1 MDFQRLILFGA
12 LGMVLLL
19 LWQSWLEYE
28 ADKNSTSFNTA
39 TSTQSTTAQSVGNN
53 TSQADAD
60 DVPQAPTVSAVT
72 ESADTPSPVP
82 VSQSLPAERR
92 IIVETDLVRAEI
104 DTKGGDLRHLS
115 LLTYPVSLEEPD
127 VPFVLLNDSGADLF
141 LIQDGLLSTGKDAP
155 NHHTVFSTDRENV
168 TLSPGAES
176 VDVHLDWTSEDGIRF
191 RKTFTFF
198 RNSYFVDVTFTVDN
212 QSSEAWSGYR
222 YSQILRTQ
230 VAEPSSGLGF
240 LGRLPSYKG
249 GAIFTPEEKYQKID
263 FEDMYEA
270 NLARPTPSGW
280 VAMLQHYFVGALLPS
295 AGTGY
300 EFYSNVT
307 NRETGPRYMIGYKT
321 TQPTVVPAGS
331 AQALQG
337 EIYIGPKE
345 TERMIKAD
353 NQLELT
359 VDYGW
364 LTPVSSPL
372 FWVMTYIN
380 RVVNNWGVSIILLTL
395 LVKLVFFPLSAASYK
410 SMARMKKMQPRMQTL
425 KERFGDDKQK
435 FQQAMME
442 IYKKE
447 KINPLGGCLPIV
459 IQIPVFIALYWVLL
473 ESVELR
479 QAPFALWIKDLSLQD
494 PYYVLPILMG
504 ASMFGQQLL
513 NPAPLDPMQ
522 QKIMMA
528 LPLVFTVFFL
538 WFPSG
543 LVLYWLVNNVLSI
556 AQQWVITRKI
566 QAADSNSN
574 T

>member
-39 TSTQSTTAQSVGNN
+39 TSTESTTAQSVGNN

-60 DVPQAPTVSAVT
+60 DVPQAPTASAVT

-168 TLSPGAES
+168 TLSPGADS

-249 GAIFTPEEKYQKID
+249 GAIFTPEDKYQKID

-307 NRETGPRYMIGYKT
+307 NRDTGPRYLIGYKT

-331 AQALQG
+331 AQALEG

-345 TERMIKAD
+345 TERRIKAD

-380 RVVNNWGVSIILLTL
+380 RAVNNWGVSIILLTL

-528 LPLVFTVFFL
+528 LPLVFTIFFL

-566 QAADSNSN
+566 QAADSN

>member
-1 MDFQRLILFGA
+1 
-12 LGMVLLL
+12 
-19 LWQSWLEYE
+19 
-28 ADKNSTSFNTA
+28 
-39 TSTQSTTAQSVGNN
+39 
-53 TSQADAD
+53 
-60 DVPQAPTVSAVT
+60 
-72 ESADTPSPVP
+72 
-82 VSQSLPAERR
+82 
-92 IIVETDLVRAEI
+92 
-104 DTKGGDLRHLS
+104 
-115 LLTYPVSLEEPD
+115 
-127 VPFVLLNDSGADLF
+127 
-141 LIQDGLLSTGKDAP
+141 
-155 NHHTVFSTDRENV
+155 
-168 TLSPGAES
+168 
-176 VDVHLDWTSEDGIRF
+176 
-191 RKTFTFF
+191 
-198 RNSYFVDVTFTVDN
+198 
-212 QSSEAWSGYR
+212 
-222 YSQILRTQ
+222 
-230 VAEPSSGLGF
+230 
-240 LGRLPSYKG
+240 
-249 GAIFTPEEKYQKID
+249 
-263 FEDMYEA
+263 MY
-270 NLARPTPSGW
+270 
-280 VAMLQHYFVGALLPS
+280 V
-295 AGTGY
+295 
-300 EFYSNVT
+300 
-307 NRETGPRYMIGYKT
+307 
-321 TQPTVVPAGS
+321 
-331 AQALQG
+331 
-337 EIYIGPKE
+337 GPKE

-479 QAPFALWIKDLSLQD
+479 QAPFALWLKDLSLQD

-528 LPLVFTVFFL
+528 LPLVFTIFFL

-566 QAADSNSN
+566 QAADSK

>member
-28 ADKNSTSFNTA
+28 ADKNGTSFNAA
-39 TSTQSTTAQSVGNN
+39 TSAQSETTQGANKASGG
-53 TSQADAD
+53 SQADD
-60 DVPQAPTVSAVT
+60 IPQAPTASATV
-72 ESADTPSPVP
+72 ESTDIPSTVP
-82 VSQSLPAERR
+82 VIQSLPAERR
-92 IIVETDLVRAEI
+92 VVVETDLIRAEI

-127 VPFVLLNDSGADLF
+127 TPFVLLNDKGADLF
-141 LIQDGLLSTGKDAP
+141 LIQDGLLSTNKDTP
-155 NHHTVFSTDRENV
+155 NHHTIFSTDQENV
-168 TLSPGAES
+168 TLAPGANS
-176 VDVHLDWTSEDGIRF
+176 VDLHLDWTSEEGVRF

-212 QSSEAWSGYR
+212 QSGETWSGYR

-230 VAEPSSGLGF
+230 VAEQSSGLGF
-240 LGRLPSYKG
+240 LTRLPSYKG
-249 GAIFTPEEKYQKID
+249 GAIFTPEDKYQKID
-263 FEDMYEA
+263 FAEMYEA

-280 VAMLQHYFVGALLPS
+280 VAMLQHYFVGALLPD

-307 NRETGPRYMIGYKT
+307 NRDTGPRYLVGYKT

-331 AQALQG
+331 SQELDG
-337 EIYIGPKE
+337 EMYIGPKE

-447 KINPLGGCLPIV
+447 KINTLGGCLPIV

-528 LPLVFTVFFL
+528 LPLVFTIFFL

-566 QAADSNSN
+566 QAADSK

>member
-28 ADKNSTSFNTA
+28 ADKNGTSFNAA
-39 TSTQSTTAQSVGNN
+39 TSAQSATTQVANN
-53 TSQADAD
+53 ASGETQVD
-60 DVPQAPTVSAVT
+60 DVPQAPTASAAV
-72 ESADTPSPVP
+72 ESTDIPSTVP

-92 IIVETDLVRAEI
+92 VIVETDLIRAEI

-127 VPFVLLNDSGADLF
+127 TPFVLLNDKGADLF
-141 LIQDGLLSTGKDAP
+141 LIQDGLLSADKDTP

-168 TLSPGAES
+168 TLAPGADS
-176 VDVHLDWTSEDGIRF
+176 VDVHLDWTSEEGVRF

-212 QSSEAWSGYR
+212 QSAETWSGYR

-230 VAEPSSGLGF
+230 VAEQSSGLGF
-240 LGRLPSYKG
+240 LTRLPSYKG
-249 GAIFTPEEKYQKID
+249 GAIFTPEDKYQKID
-263 FEDMYEA
+263 FEEMYEA

-280 VAMLQHYFVGALLPS
+280 VAMLQHYFVGALLPD

-307 NRETGPRYMIGYKT
+307 NRDTGPRYLIGYKT

-331 AQALQG
+331 SQELDG
-337 EIYIGPKE
+337 EMYIGPKE

-528 LPLVFTVFFL
+528 LPLVFTIFFL

-566 QAADSNSN
+566 QAADSK

>member
-28 ADKNSTSFNTA
+28 ADKNGTSFNAA
-39 TSTQSTTAQSVGNN
+39 TSAQSETTQGANKASGG
-53 TSQADAD
+53 SQADD
-60 DVPQAPTVSAVT
+60 IPQAPTASATV
-72 ESADTPSPVP
+72 ESTDIPSTVP
-82 VSQSLPAERR
+82 VIQSLPAERR
-92 IIVETDLVRAEI
+92 MVVETDLIRAEI

-115 LLTYPVSLEEPD
+115 LLTYPVSLEEPNT
-127 VPFVLLNDSGADLF
+127 PFVLLNDKGADLF
-141 LIQDGLLSTGKDAP
+141 LIQDGLLSTNKDTP
-155 NHHTVFSTDRENV
+155 NHHTIFSTDQENV
-168 TLSPGAES
+168 TLAPGANS
-176 VDVHLDWTSEDGIRF
+176 VDLHLDWTSEEGVRF

-212 QSSEAWSGYR
+212 QSGETWSGYR

-230 VAEPSSGLGF
+230 VAEQSSGLGF
-240 LGRLPSYKG
+240 LTRLPSYKG
-249 GAIFTPEEKYQKID
+249 GAIFTPEDKYQKID
-263 FEDMYEA
+263 FAEMYEA

-280 VAMLQHYFVGALLPS
+280 VAMLQHYFVGALLPD

-307 NRETGPRYMIGYKT
+307 NRDTGPRYLVGYKT

-331 AQALQG
+331 SQELDG
-337 EIYIGPKE
+337 EMYIGPKE

-528 LPLVFTVFFL
+528 LPLVFTIFFL

-566 QAADSNSN
+566 QAADSK

>member
-28 ADKNSTSFNTA
+28 ADKNGTSFNAA
-39 TSTQSTTAQSVGNN
+39 TSAQSATTQGANN
-53 TSQADAD
+53 ASGETQVD
-60 DVPQAPTVSAVT
+60 DVPQAPTASAAV
-72 ESADTPSPVP
+72 ESTDIPSTVP

-92 IIVETDLVRAEI
+92 VIVETDLIRAEI

-127 VPFVLLNDSGADLF
+127 TPFVLLNDKGADLF
-141 LIQDGLLSTGKDAP
+141 LIQDGLLSADKDTP

-168 TLSPGAES
+168 TLAPGADS
-176 VDVHLDWTSEDGIRF
+176 VDVHLDWTSEEGVRF

-212 QSSEAWSGYR
+212 QSGETWSGYR

-230 VAEPSSGLGF
+230 VAEQSSGLGF
-240 LGRLPSYKG
+240 LTRLPSYKG
-249 GAIFTPEEKYQKID
+249 GAIFTPEDKYQKID
-263 FEDMYEA
+263 FEEMYEA
-270 NLARPTPSGW
+270 NLTRPTPSGW
-280 VAMLQHYFVGALLPS
+280 VAMLQHYFVGALLPD

-307 NRETGPRYMIGYKT
+307 NRDTGPRYLIGYKT
-321 TQPTVVPAGS
+321 TQPAVVPAGS
-331 AQALQG
+331 SQELDG
-337 EIYIGPKE
+337 EMYIGPKE

-528 LPLVFTVFFL
+528 LPLVFTIFFL

-566 QAADSNSN
+566 QAADSK

>member
-28 ADKNSTSFNTA
+28 ADKNGTSFNAA
-39 TSTQSTTAQSVGNN
+39 TSAQSATTQGANN
-53 TSQADAD
+53 ASGETQVD
-60 DVPQAPTVSAVT
+60 DVPQAPTASAAV
-72 ESADTPSPVP
+72 ESTDIPSTVP

-92 IIVETDLVRAEI
+92 VIVETDLIRAEI

-127 VPFVLLNDSGADLF
+127 TPFVLLNDKGADLF
-141 LIQDGLLSTGKDAP
+141 LIQDGLLSADKDTP

-168 TLSPGAES
+168 TLAPGADS
-176 VDVHLDWTSEDGIRF
+176 VDVHLDWTSEEGVRF

-212 QSSEAWSGYR
+212 QSGETWSGYR

-230 VAEPSSGLGF
+230 VAEQSSGLGF
-240 LGRLPSYKG
+240 LTRLPSYKG
-249 GAIFTPEEKYQKID
+249 GAIFTPEDKYQKID
-263 FEDMYEA
+263 FEEMYEA

-280 VAMLQHYFVGALLPS
+280 VAMLQHYFVGALLPD

-307 NRETGPRYMIGYKT
+307 NRDTGPRYLIGYKT

-331 AQALQG
+331 SQELDG
-337 EIYIGPKE
+337 EMYIGPKE

-528 LPLVFTVFFL
+528 LPLVFTIFFL

-566 QAADSNSN
+566 QAADSK

>member
-28 ADKNSTSFNTA
+28 ADKNSTSFNTTA
-39 TSTQSTTAQSVGNN
+39 TTESTTQNVGNN
-53 TSQADAD
+53 ASKADAD
-60 DVPQAPTVSAVT
+60 DVPQAPTVSAAT

-104 DTKGGDLRHLS
+104 DTKGGDLRRLS

-168 TLSPGAES
+168 NLSPGAES
-176 VDVHLDWTSEDGIRF
+176 VDVHLDWISEDGIRF

-212 QSSEAWSGYR
+212 QSSQAWSGYR

-307 NRETGPRYMIGYKT
+307 NRDTGPRYMIGYKT

-331 AQALQG
+331 AQELEG

-566 QAADSNSN
+566 QAADSN

>member
-39 TSTQSTTAQSVGNN
+39 TSTESTTAQSVGNN

-60 DVPQAPTVSAVT
+60 DVPQAPTASAVT

-168 TLSPGAES
+168 TLSPGADS

-249 GAIFTPEEKYQKID
+249 GAIFTPEDKYQKID

-307 NRETGPRYMIGYKT
+307 NRDTGPRYLIGYKT

-380 RVVNNWGVSIILLTL
+380 RAVNNWGVSIILLTL

-528 LPLVFTVFFL
+528 LPLVFTIFFL

-566 QAADSNSN
+566 QAADSN

>member
-19 LWQSWLEYE
+19 LWQSWIEYE
-28 ADKNSTSFNTA
+28 SGKNPVARNTNTSISAASGTA
-39 TSTQSTTAQSVGNN
+39 QSTTGQTAIQ
-53 TSQADAD
+53 AD
-60 DVPQAPTVSAVT
+60 DVPQAPAVAT
-72 ESADTPSPVP
+72 APAATDTPSAIPVN
-82 VSQSLPAERR
+82 QSLPGARR
-92 IIVETDLVRAEI
+92 ITVETDLVRAEI
-104 DTKGGDLRHLS
+104 DTRGGDLRRLG
-115 LLTYPVSLEEPD
+115 LLTYPVSLDEPD
-127 VPFVLLNDSGADLF
+127 TPFMLLNDSGADLF
-141 LIQDGLLSTGKDAP
+141 LIQDGLLSAGQEAP
-155 NHHTVFSTDRENV
+155 NHHTVFSTERQNV
-168 TLSPGAES
+168 TLSPGKDN
-176 VDVHLDWTSEDGIRF
+176 VQVHLDWTSEEGVLF
-191 RKTFTFF
+191 RKTFTFY
-198 RNSYFVDVTFTVDN
+198 RNSYYVDVTFTVVN
-212 QSSEAWSGYR
+212 QSSESWEGYR

-240 LGRLPSYKG
+240 LGRLPSFKG
-249 GAIFTPEEKYQKID
+249 GAIFTPEDKYQKID
-263 FEDMYEA
+263 FEEMYEA
-270 NLARPTPSGW
+270 NLARSTPSGW
-280 VAMLQHYFVGALLPS
+280 VAMLQHYFVGALLPT
-295 AGTGY
+295 AGTAY

-307 NRETGPRYMIGYKT
+307 RRDSGPRYLIGYKT
-321 TQPTVVPAGS
+321 TQPTMVPAGGS
-331 AQALQG
+331 HELKG
-337 EIYIGPKE
+337 EMYIGPKE
-345 TERMIKAD
+345 TERLIKAD

-435 FQQAMME
+435 FQAAMME

-528 LPLVFTVFFL
+528 LPLVFTIFFL

-556 AQQWVITRKI
+556 AQQWAITRKI
-566 QAADSNSN
+566 QAADAK

>member
-28 ADKNSTSFNTA
+28 ADKNGTSFNAA
-39 TSTQSTTAQSVGNN
+39 TSAQSATTQVANN
-53 TSQADAD
+53 ASGETQVD
-60 DVPQAPTVSAVT
+60 DVPQAPTASAAV
-72 ESADTPSPVP
+72 ESTDIPSTVP

-92 IIVETDLVRAEI
+92 VIVETDLIRAEI

-127 VPFVLLNDSGADLF
+127 TPFVLLNDKGADLF
-141 LIQDGLLSTGKDAP
+141 LIQDGLLSADKDTP

-168 TLSPGAES
+168 TLAPGADS
-176 VDVHLDWTSEDGIRF
+176 VDVHLDWTSEEGVRF

-212 QSSEAWSGYR
+212 QSAETWSGYR

-230 VAEPSSGLGF
+230 VVEQSSGLGF
-240 LGRLPSYKG
+240 LTRLPSYKG
-249 GAIFTPEEKYQKID
+249 GAIFTPEDKYQKID
-263 FEDMYEA
+263 FEEMYEA

-280 VAMLQHYFVGALLPS
+280 VAMLQHYFVGALLPD

-307 NRETGPRYMIGYKT
+307 NRDTGPRYLIGYKT

-331 AQALQG
+331 SQELDG
-337 EIYIGPKE
+337 EMYIGPKE

-528 LPLVFTVFFL
+528 LPLVFTIFFL

-566 QAADSNSN
+566 QAADSK

>member
-39 TSTQSTTAQSVGNN
+39 TSTESTTAQSVGNN

-60 DVPQAPTVSAVT
+60 DVPQAPTASAVT

-168 TLSPGAES
+168 TLSPGADS

-249 GAIFTPEEKYQKID
+249 GAIFTPEDKYQKID

-270 NLARPTPSGW
+270 NLARPTHSGW

-307 NRETGPRYMIGYKT
+307 NRDTGPRYLIGYKT

-331 AQALQG
+331 AQALEG

-380 RVVNNWGVSIILLTL
+380 RAVNNWGVSIILLTL

-528 LPLVFTVFFL
+528 LPLVFTIFFL

-566 QAADSNSN
+566 QAADSN